1 MPAALDAYV
10 ESKVM
15 TATAYELHLMV
26 LEGALRHA
34 TLAEQALER
43 KNYDKAHLAI
53 RRATELVT
61 EMLTGLNPAKSPE
74 VVASL
79 KSLFL
84 FVHRKL
90 VEADLKRDPKRAADA
105 VKILRMHRDTW
116 VALDRKLK
124 QESAPAVAIA
134 EIPAGGFSFSA

>member
-1 MPAALDAYV
+1 MPAQLDAYV

-53 RRATELVT
+53 RLRNR
-61 EMLTGLNPAKSPE
+61 TGYGNAHRPE
-74 VVASL
+74 SRKVAGSRCE
-79 KSLFL
+79 FEVAL
-84 FVHRKL
+84 FV
-90 VEADLKRDPKRAADA
+90 RAPQ
-105 VKILRMHRDTW
+105 T
-116 VALDRKLK
+116 
-124 QESAPAVAIA
+124 
-134 EIPAGGFSFSA
+134 G